1 MSNSRLT
8 QRSIRVAISIGELI
22 DKITILE
29 IKAARITDQAKLGNI
44 VAELSMLNEVKTA
57 AGLSTPDMEPFA
69 EELKSINLELWNVE
83 DAIRALELQGDFGE
97 RFVALARSVYL
108 TNDRRSRVK
117 QRINAAY
124 GSQIVEEKSYV
135 GF

>member
-124 GSQIVEEKSYV
+124 GSQIVEVKSHADL
-135 GF
+135 